1 MTGAE
6 HQRPVDVD
14 MHALDEQYRRQ
25 AAWFAGVR
33 SDLLRRVGIR
43 AKRQVLELGCGTGA
57 VTPELTR
64 RCGGRVVALDLAPGP
79 LGFRP
84 ERFAGAS
91 RVTGAGER
99 LPFPDRSF
107 DLVFTQMLFLWAANP
122 ATVAREA
129 GRVLKSGCELVL
141 AAEPDYGGRIEHPAA
156 CALGPRISAAL
167 SALGADPQIARKMPA
182 ILSEAGFR
190 VDAGVHP
197 SLFQPDELPGAW
209 QAEERFLAALEGRPV
224 EPAPPASFLYM
235 PYFWFLA
242 RKP

>member
-1 MTGAE
+1 MAGAGD
-6 HQRPVDVD
+6 QRAADLDVR
-14 MHALDEQYRRQ
+14 ALDEQYRRQ

-33 SDLLRRVGIR
+33 ADLLRRVGIR

-64 RCGGRVVALDLAPGP
+64 RCGGRVVALDIAAGP

-91 RVTGAGER
+91 RVIAAGER
-99 LPFPDRSF
+99 LPFPDRCF
-107 DLVFTQMLFLWAANP
+107 DLVFTQMVFLWAADP
-122 ATVAREA
+122 AAVAREA
-129 GRVLKSGCELVL
+129 GRVLKPGCELIL

-167 SALGADPQIARKMPA
+167 SALGADPEIARKMPA

-197 SLFQPDELPGAW
+197 SLFQPDELADAW
-209 QAEERFLAALEGRPV
+209 QAEERFLAALEGRPAGPV
-224 EPAPPASFLYM
+224 PPAGFLYM

-242 RKP
+242 RKL